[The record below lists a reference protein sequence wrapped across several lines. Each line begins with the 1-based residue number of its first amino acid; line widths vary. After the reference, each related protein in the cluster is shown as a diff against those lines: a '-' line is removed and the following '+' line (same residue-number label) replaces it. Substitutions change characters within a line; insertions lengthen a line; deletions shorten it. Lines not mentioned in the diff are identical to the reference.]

1 MSGDVVLRAEGLGKE
16 YRIPGEQ
23 GRARSTFR
31 RVRSRAQALVRGRI
45 AEALGSDARFW
56 ALRDISFEVRR
67 GEALGIIGRNGAGK
81 STLLKILSRIT
92 EPTEGHAEI
101 HGRLGSLLQVG
112 AGFHNELTGRENVFL
127 NGSILGMSAV
137 QIQRRFESIVD
148 FAEIGRFL
156 DTPIKHYSS
165 GMRVRLGFSIA
176 INLDP
181 EVLLLD
187 EVFSVGDAAFRQKCV
202 QRLSVE
208 IGNGRTVLFVS
219 HNMEQVRTLVDR
231 CMVLEAGRI
240 TFLGDPQ
247 DGVERYMQMAAMQ
260 RSVLSFP
267 MERECAAQ
275 VERCYV
281 RGESGVPTE
290 LAPFNRPLTVRVE
303 FIVYEADPATRLGV
317 VVAFCNDSG
326 QFLALLSTDDMP
338 GAPAFARAGR
348 YYFDVTVPASTFN
361 PIELTVRPAISANGR
376 AIHNHPRFGHGL
388 AVSLIDPESD
398 RTIKRDAGKGSALL
412 AIELKGEC
420 GVLNETLPAFDRGEQ
435 RAMTDGDMV

>member
-1 MSGDVVLRAEGLGKE
+1 MSADVILRAEGLGKE
-16 YRIPGEQ
+16 YRIPGGQ
-23 GRARSTFR
+23 SAAGNAFKRARS
-31 RVRSRAQALVRGRI
+31 RARALVQGRI

-56 ALRDISFEVRR
+56 ALRDVSFEVRR

-101 HGRLGSLLQVG
+101 YGRLGSLLQVG
-112 AGFHNELTGRENVFL
+112 AGFHNELTGRENVYL
-127 NGSILGMSAV
+127 NGSILGMSATE
-137 QIQRRFESIVD
+137 IQRRFDSIVE
-148 FAEIGRFL
+148 FAEIGKFL

-231 CMVLEAGRI
+231 CMVLDAGRI

-247 DGVERYMQMAAMQ
+247 DGVERYLQMAAMQ

-267 MERECAAQ
+267 LQPVCAAQ

-281 RGESGVPTE
+281 RDESGTPME

-303 FIVYEADPATRLGV
+303 FIVYESDPAVRLGV

-326 QFLALLSTDDMP
+326 QFLTLLSTNDMP
-338 GAPAFARAGR
+338 GAPVFARAGR

-361 PIELTVRPAISANGR
+361 PIELTVRPAMSADGR
-376 AIHNHPRFGHGL
+376 AIHNHPRFGQGL
-388 AVSLIDPESD
+388 TVSLIDPESD
-398 RTIKRDAGKGSALL
+398 QAVKRDAGKGSALL

-420 GVLNETLPAFDRGEQ
+420 GLLDETLPVLYAREH
-435 RAMTDGDMV
+435 RA